1 MIIQPA
7 HSTTSSSSPT
17 ASALAAPRDHVYKG
31 KYTHRSW
38 QQLPPE
44 LVRTIATHHL
54 LDLQPTSYC
63 PLTWDAKELWHPRIV
78 YTTLRD
84 AIALEK
90 LMQVTP
96 AWAAALET
104 HLFWNKACAVL
115 DPHDVLI
122 NYQFVRP
129 QPPLSS
135 AAGGAAPTHLQLSY
149 RISPF
154 RHFRQMTA
162 RTCYVCRI
170 NTPSTS
176 VGLAVAKR
184 TYHTPTLGSIAL
196 CREHRKSSFCGL
208 CLREAPPAE
217 TDPQFDM
224 QGNTIRFTPY
234 HQPYGP
240 TNQLN
245 MGVTAYTT
253 PLNPAL
259 MVCCAENEDDETWPN
274 VDATCRSC
282 RGEWLW
288 QRISTSLRDREAVG
302 GPRFVPSSSRASS
315 IKDRITQS
323 RYSPAKYASADWE
336 TRQTVDAFIDLGEGS
351 ITEVLAVARE
361 KFWLRSQ
368 TKMPELMEQA
378 VAATRW
384 AGEGMGVDFVPHTP
398 VHQTV
403 EHASANNSS
412 SAGAAPGA
420 INGPGRC
427 ASPSPPSPH
436 SVHRSRSPSP
446 RSVYSSEYEGSEEDE
461 DPELLSLTEDAGGVR
476 ELAIADWAR
485 TRILD
490 GHWCNPADQWYGY
503 AWPAGGGVRDVGE
516 DTESEP
522 DPDEDMREGCTVR
535 RVLRVDAVHPCPWT
549 VTSNS
554 ISITSPTSP
563 TSPNSPASCMSN
575 ESNGDDIHPRL
586 STVRAHA
593 PPSFTLCE
601 QAYHAYQ
608 KQLRLILLP
617 AMTNL
622 VRKFVM
628 EWSYG
633 VVGAGD
639 PATRV
644 AKMGLEEVL
653 AELKAPGVWF
663 DGVDWTAGG
672 LQRDNDRHSASARER
687 DNESGRDRESE
698 REREREEDSASSAS
712 SRSGGSHTT
721 SPVLSTTTL
730 QTTPSPPPTHEKDK
744 CAGERDATLRKQPPS
759 VAIPIPISPVLP
771 SPRLIHPIPYVPVTL
786 VHMAQYSFEAFKNVW
801 REACAPLYHCRCT
814 ICERAMVRAN
824 MAAGH
829 TVPSQGQAPGSGG
842 HANSSPN
849 VNTGATQQ
857 APVVHQSHPHPHG
870 TQQGHQPTEIVLEE
884 VHTAPRHVL
893 AQEEE
898 EEEEMYEE
906 EEDEEEEGDEEVEE
920 EEEEESEDSSVGAYT
935 LVHPRVHTP
944 THPQTHAK
952 IAPPRLNPR
961 KRSSDDLDGDAAPGT
976 TGTEGGG
983 TRAGTPPKR
992 VKVGPTGS
1000 EERTTHDGTVKGS
1013 RATSVPS
1020 TPTRGGTVVGGTDK
1034 ATLETTTTP
1043 TSRQRKRSS
1052 EELEVS
1058 GSASPRSTG
1067 DDKQQKRLRVEPSV
1081 PVSVSP
1087 SKNRSVHTRTR
1098 GNGTKGLRSSRSPRA
1113 RSTSTPT
1120 PATGSASPPSSVT
1133 MTSVDVDVDGV
1144 GALKAGLV
1152 NGGELDGLYVFEET

>member
-7 HSTTSSSSPT
+7 HSTSSSSSPT

-96 AWAAALET
+96 AWSAALET

-115 DPHDVLI
+115 DPHDILGS
-122 NYQFVRP
+122 YQFVRP
-129 QPPLSS
+129 QPTLSS

-149 RISPF
+149 RIPPF

-170 NTPSTS
+170 NTPATS

-245 MGVTAYTT
+245 TGVTAYTT

-302 GPRFVPSSSRASS
+302 GPRFVPSSSH
-315 IKDRITQS
+315 
-323 RYSPAKYASADWE
+323 WE

-384 AGEGMGVDFVPHTP
+384 AGEGMGVDFTPHTP
-398 VHQTV
+398 
-403 EHASANNSS
+403 
-412 SAGAAPGA
+412 
-420 INGPGRC
+420 
-427 ASPSPPSPH
+427 
-436 SVHRSRSPSP
+436 
-446 RSVYSSEYEGSEEDE
+446 DE

-535 RVLRVDAVHPCPWT
+535 RVLRVEAVHPCPWT

-563 TSPNSPASCMSN
+563 TSPNSPISCISN

-672 LQRDNDRHSASARER
+672 LQRDNDRHSA
-687 DNESGRDRESE
+687 
-698 REREREEDSASSAS
+698 EEDSASSAS

-744 CAGERDATLRKQPPS
+744 CAGERDATMRKQPPS

-884 VHTAPRHVL
+884 VHTVPRHVL

-906 EEDEEEEGDEEVEE
+906 EEDEEEEGDEEDEEVEE

-976 TGTEGGG
+976 IGTEGGG

-1000 EERTTHDGTVKGS
+1000 EERTTHNGAVKGS

-1020 TPTRGGTVVGGTDK
+1020 TPTRGGTVAGGTDK
-1034 ATLETTTTP
+1034 LETTTTP

-1081 PVSVSP
+1081 PVS
-1087 SKNRSVHTRTR
+1087 
-1098 GNGTKGLRSSRSPRA
+1098 
-1113 RSTSTPT
+1113 
-1120 PATGSASPPSSVT
+1120 
-1133 MTSVDVDVDGV
+1133 
-1144 GALKAGLV
+1144 AGLV